1 MRPAVLLGSSMR
13 RHATLIV
20 LALTACRSLPSPVC
34 GDPVAWS
41 PGTPAFREATEE
53 WGLTGVEG
61 TRLLAVDFD
70 GDGWTDL
77 VVHRGG
83 DGADE
88 WDGTRQS
95 WLLRNTGQGTFED
108 VTRSSGFRANR
119 EGGDATG
126 RPGSVVAFG
135 DVDNDGDLD
144 AYTGLSDPDGTRAET
159 SEILINQGDGTFVLG
174 PATNGVRVAQGDVP
188 AGATFVDFD
197 RDGILDL
204 WITQNSVA
212 GTPQQDHLYKGDGTG
227 AFTRVTKDV
236 GLKTKD
242 WVDLDDL
249 DAGLAHSNAWS
260 ANACDLNGDGW
271 PELLASSYG
280 RAPNH
285 LWQNDGGTF
294 TNRSV
299 ASGYAYDDQQDWTD
313 NQFARCHCQANPNAE
328 GCAGVPAPAIA
339 CDTINWRHEVDRR
352 PYRLGG
358 NSGATLCADVDND
371 GHLDLFTTEI
381 KHWWAGENSD
391 ESELLL
397 NTGEH
402 DVRFERPGRDVTGI
416 AREHDGPNW
425 DQGDMSASFIDF
437 DNDGWLDIWIGAS
450 DYPGNRGLLYRQV
463 EPARF
468 ERVRVKDGIDHLRS
482 HGSAVADFDRDG
494 DLDLV
499 VGHSRSRCGGSYA
512 NDCYETSQIRFF
524 ENQLGG
530 NFVQLKLVGGEG
542 SNRAAIGAR
551 VQVTADGVTQTREVG
566 GGHGHF
572 GAQDDLVLHFG
583 LDAACEAEVTVRWPD
598 AEGTTQTFR
607 VTAGHRFEVHQGE
620 KPVVME

>member
-1 MRPAVLLGSSMR
+1 MRRVLLV
-13 RHATLIV
+13 AI
-20 LALTACRSLPSPVC
+20 ALTSCRSLPAPVC
-34 GDPVAWS
+34 GDPVDWT
-41 PGTPAFREATEE
+41 PGTQIFEERTSE
-53 WGLTGVEG
+53 WGLDGVEG

-83 DGADE
+83 NGADE
-88 WDGTRQS
+88 WGGTRQS
-95 WLLRNTGQGTFED
+95 WLLRNTGNGTFED
-108 VTRSSGFRANR
+108 VTESSGFRANR
-119 EGGDATG
+119 DSGTPELG

-135 DVDNDGDLD
+135 DVNNDGWLD
-144 AYTGLSDPDGTRAET
+144 AYTGLSNTGLSET
-159 SEILINQGDGTFVLG
+159 SEILLNQGDGTFALG
-174 PATNGVRVAQGDVP
+174 PVDSGVRMDNDVP
-188 AGATFVDFD
+188 SGATFVDFD

-204 WITQNSVA
+204 WVTQGA
-212 GTPQQDHLYKGDGTG
+212 RDGRPQQDHLFKGDGTG
-227 AFTRVTKDV
+227 GFTRATRTV
-236 GLKTKD
+236 GLGTED
-242 WVDLDDL
+242 WNDLDAL

-260 ANACDLNGDGW
+260 ANACDLNNDGW
-271 PELLASSYG
+271 PDLLASSYG

-285 LWQNDGGTF
+285 LWQNEGGSF

-299 ASGYAYDDQQDWTD
+299 ASGYAYDDAQDWTD
-313 NQFARCHCQANPNAE
+313 NQFARCYCQENREAE
-328 GCAGVPAPAIA
+328 GCADVPPPAIG
-339 CDTINWRHEVDRR
+339 CTMQNWRHEFDRR

-358 NSGATLCADVDND
+358 NSGATLCADIDND
-371 GHLDLFTTEI
+371 GDIDLFTTEI

-397 NTGEH
+397 NTGES
-402 DVRFERPGRDVTGI
+402 DVRFERPGKDVTGI
-416 AREHDGPNW
+416 SRKHDGPNW

-437 DNDGWLDIWIGAS
+437 DNDGWLDLWVGAS

-463 EPARF
+463 APARF
-468 ERVRVKDGIDHLRS
+468 ELVSIEDGIDHLRS

-494 DLDLV
+494 DLDIV
-499 VGHSRSRCGGSYA
+499 VGHSRSRCGGQYA
-512 NDCYETSQIRFF
+512 DDCYPISQIRFF

-551 VQVTADGVTQTREVG
+551 VEIEADGIVQTREVG

-583 LDAACEAEVTVRWPD
+583 LNAACEADVTVRWPD
-598 AEGTTQTFR
+598 ANASTQSFR
-607 VTAGHRFEVHQGE
+607 VTAGHRFEVVQDE
-620 KPVVME
+620 KPTVLD